1 MDTTTAVLDTV
12 ACESDSLNALASVLY
27 IRAIS
32 LLHYDMGIAI
42 IVLGAIACEG
52 DSLNA
57 LAFGLYM
64 RAINLL
70 PCDMRYCS
78 KVSQL
83 IPSQCCADRH
93 GDSSLAYAHDSA
105 NVLTAAFY
113 MHLLV
118 M

>member
-27 IRAIS
+27 ARAIN
-32 LLHYDMGIAI
+32 LRHCDMGFT
-42 IVLGAIACEG
+42 VVVVGSVACAS